1 MGKSPDQVVPALCR
15 KFPLWGGTPFKTVE
29 TIGDNDSA
37 CLGFGQNFAWEIV
50 GDSEVETV
58 TPLQIVAPFPVAG
71 EILSRGFHFNNGDRT
86 TTVDS
91 DDIDPAA
98 ALQGEFA
105 KACVATFDKHAGD
118 GIGNSGCGDMILIVH
133 PQRLAQPGRRRHAA
147 VSRYVMR
154 SCEGRRR

>member
-71 EILSRGFHFNNGDRT
+71 EILSRGFDLDNGDR
-86 TTVDS
+86 
-91 DDIDPAA
+91 AA
-98 ALQGEFA
+98 TSTAMTSTRRPLFR
-105 KACVATFDKHAGD
+105 V
-118 GIGNSGCGDMILIVH
+118 NS
-133 PQRLAQPGRRRHAA
+133 RRHASPRSINMRATALVILA
-147 VSRYVMR
+147 VVT
-154 SCEGRRR
+154 